1 MNRDFMR
8 RWGIPSLDLA
18 ARIYLGGVF
27 LFAAWG
33 KVLDP
38 YSFAVNIATYQ
49 VLPLEL
55 VNLAALILPWVE
67 LAVGGLLILGVFT
80 RAQALLVNGM
90 LLVFIA
96 AIASALYRE
105 LDLGTCGCFASE
117 EAAEDLSMST
127 VWRDVAWLAI
137 GAGIFIVPERLR
149 WGVERWWKLRSARN
163 SEAVRDGGGS
173 K

>member
-1 MNRDFMR
+1 MKRDVLA
-8 RWGIPSLDLA
+8 RWIAPPLDLL
-18 ARIYLGGVF
+18 ARFYLGGVF
-27 LFAAWG
+27 LYAAWG

-55 VNLAALILPWVE
+55 VNVSAVVLPWLE
-67 LAVGGLLILGVFT
+67 LIAGVLLIAGVFT

-127 VWRDVAWLAI
+127 VWRDVAWLAVGTGI
-137 GAGIFIVPERLR
+137 GIMPERWR
-149 WGVERWWKLRSARN
+149 WGVERWWRCRQTCGEA
-163 SEAVRDGGGS
+163 AVRDGGGV